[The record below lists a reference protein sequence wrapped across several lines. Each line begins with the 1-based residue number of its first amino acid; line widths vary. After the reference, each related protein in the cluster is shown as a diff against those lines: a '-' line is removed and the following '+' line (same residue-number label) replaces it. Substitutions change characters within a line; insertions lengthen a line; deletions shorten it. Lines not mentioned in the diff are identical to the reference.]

1 MKKNFHVLKVIRG
14 VLYREIIL
22 NDSKVLQLVLPEI
35 YRETALLGLH
45 DEVGHPGR
53 DKTMSLLRGRFFWL
67 GMSED
72 CEMYEEMR
80 QMSA

>member
-53 DKTMSLLRGRFFWL
+53 GCNNVIVKGTIFLAR
-67 GMSED
+67 
-72 CEMYEEMR
+72 YV
-80 QMSA
+80 